1 MTKGEKTMQE
11 VTKRSYGVDV
21 SSHNGTDLSSLAR
34 AGAKFALVKTSEGL
48 DYRNPKAQDQINSAK
63 DNGMMVSGYHYARF
77 SANSGVAVQEG
88 HYAVNSAVAVGLP
101 KGSYLACDW
110 ETGSG
115 NVTNQG
121 YEASANAVLAFLDV
135 IVAAGYKPLLYSGK
149 SLLTNN
155 MNVKKIT
162 AKYGSCL
169 WVASYKTMNRQD
181 TADFGYFPSMDNI
194 AIWQFSSNWYG
205 LNVDAN
211 ITLIDL
217 KSDVPALK
225 PQPSNPAPTKST
237 AKTWTDVQ
245 GMIWHEEKGTFI
257 TGGAINLRWGAT
269 TQSTIIAQLPAG
281 SVVKYNAWARDKAGR
296 VWLQQP
302 RPNGKNAYIVGRVG
316 NEAWGT
322 FK

>member
-1 MTKGEKTMQE
+1 
-11 VTKRSYGVDV
+11 
-21 SSHNGTDLSSLAR
+21 
-34 AGAKFALVKTSEGL
+34 
-48 DYRNPKAQDQINSAK
+48 
-63 DNGMMVSGYHYARF
+63 
-77 SANSGVAVQEG
+77 
-88 HYAVNSAVAVGLP
+88 
-101 KGSYLACDW
+101 
-110 ETGSG
+110 
-115 NVTNQG
+115 
-121 YEASANAVLAFLDV
+121 
-135 IVAAGYKPLLYSGK
+135 
-149 SLLTNN
+149 

-162 AKYGSCL
+162 AKYGTCL

-225 PQPSNPAPTKST
+225 PQPSNSAPTKST

-302 RPNGKNAYIVGRVG
+302 RPNGENAYIVGRVG

>member
-1 MTKGEKTMQE
+1 ME
-11 VTKRSYGVDV
+11 VEKRSYGVDV
-21 SSHNGTDLSSLAR
+21 SSFQGTDLAKYANL
-34 AGAKFALVKTSEGL
+34 GAKYAFVKVSEGL
-48 DYRNPKAQDQINSAK
+48 DYRNPKAEAQIKSAK

-77 SANSGVAVQEG
+77 SANSGIAVQEG

-115 NVTNQG
+115 NATNQG
-121 YEASANAVLAFLDV
+121 YEASADAILAFLDV

-149 SLLTNN
+149 ALLTNN
-155 MNVKKIT
+155 VNVKKIT
-162 AKYGSCL
+162 AKYGTCL

-217 KSDVPALK
+217 KSDVSSLK
-225 PQPSNPAPTKST
+225 PQTSNPAPAKST
-237 AKTWTDVQ
+237 STERTWTDVQ
-245 GMIWHEEKGTFI
+245 GMTWHEEHGTFI
-257 TGGAINLRWGAT
+257 TGGAINLRWGASTESMLIT
-269 TQSTIIAQLPAG
+269 TLPAG
-281 SVVKYNAWARDKAGR
+281 SVVKYNAWARDSAGR

-302 RPNGKNAYIVGRVG
+302 RGSNHYGYLVCRQG
-316 NEAWGT
+316 NDPWGT

>member
-1 MTKGEKTMQE
+1 MQ
-11 VTKRSYGVDV
+11 VAKRSYGIDV
-21 SSHNGTDLSSLAR
+21 SSFQGTDLTKYANL
-34 AGAKFALVKTSEGL
+34 GAKYAFVKVSEGL
-48 DYRNPKAQDQINSAK
+48 DYRNPKAQAQIKSAK

-121 YEASANAVLAFLDV
+121 YEASADAILAFLDV
-135 IVAAGYKPLLYSGK
+135 IVGAGYKPLLYSGK
-149 SLLTNN
+149 ALLTNN
-155 MNVKKIT
+155 VNVKKIT
-162 AKYGSCL
+162 AKYGTCL
-169 WVASYKTMNRQD
+169 WIASYKTMNRQD

-205 LNVDAN
+205 LDVDAN

-217 KSDVPALK
+217 KSDAPSLK
-225 PQPSNPAPTKST
+225 PQPSKPTPAKPTST
-237 AKTWTDVQ
+237 ERTWTDVQ
-245 GMIWHEEKGTFI
+245 GMTWHAEDGTFI
-257 TGGAINLRWGAT
+257 TGGAINLRWGASTESMLIT
-269 TQSTIIAQLPAG
+269 TLPAG
-281 SVVKYNAWARDKAGR
+281 SVVKYNAWARDSAGR

-302 RPNGKNAYIVGRVG
+302 RGSNHYGYLVGRVG
-316 NEAWGT
+316 KDAWGT

>member
-1 MTKGEKTMQE
+1 MT
-11 VTKRSYGVDV
+11 VAKRSYGVDV
-21 SSHNGTDLSSLAR
+21 SSFQGTDLSKYATL
-34 AGAKFALVKTSEGL
+34 GAKYAFVKVSEGL
-48 DYRNPKAQDQINSAK
+48 DYRNPKAQAQIKSAK
-63 DNGMMVSGYHYARF
+63 DNGMMVGGYHYARF

-88 HYAVNSAVAVGLP
+88 HYAVSSAVAVGLP

-121 YEASANAVLAFLDV
+121 YEASADAILAFLDA
-135 IVAAGYKPLLYSGK
+135 IVAAGYKPLVYSGK

-155 MNVKKIT
+155 VNVKKIT
-162 AKYGSCL
+162 AKYGTCL

-181 TADFGYFPSMDNI
+181 TADFGWFPSMDNV

-205 LNVDAN
+205 LSVDAN

-217 KSDVPALK
+217 KSDMPAPK
-225 PQPSNPAPTKST
+225 PQPSNPDS

-245 GMIWHEEKGTFI
+245 GMTWHAEDGTFI
-257 TGGAINLRWGAT
+257 TGGAINLRWGASTESMLIT
-269 TQSTIIAQLPAG
+269 TLPTG
-281 SVVKYNAWARDKAGR
+281 SVVKYNAWARDSAGR

-302 RPNGKNAYIVGRVG
+302 RGSNHYGYLVGRVG

>member
-1 MTKGEKTMQE
+1 MT
-11 VTKRSYGVDV
+11 VAKRSYGIDV
-21 SSHNGTDLSSLAR
+21 SSFQVTDLAKYANL
-34 AGAKFALVKTSEGL
+34 GAKFAFVKVSEGL
-48 DYRNPKAQDQINSAK
+48 DYRNPKAQAQIKSAK

-121 YEASANAVLAFLDV
+121 YEANANAVLAFLDV

-162 AKYGSCL
+162 AKYGTCL

-181 TADFGYFPSMDNI
+181 TADFGYFPSMDNV

-302 RPNGKNAYIVGRVG
+302 RPNGKNAYLVGRNNG
-316 NEAWGT
+316 NAWGT

>member
-1 MTKGEKTMQE
+1 MQ
-11 VTKRSYGVDV
+11 VAKRSYGVDV
-21 SSHNGTDLSSLAR
+21 SSFQGTDLTKYANL
-34 AGAKFALVKTSEGL
+34 GAKYAFVKVSEGL
-48 DYRNPKAQDQINSAK
+48 DYRNPKAQAQIKSAK

-77 SANSGVAVQEG
+77 SANSDVAVQEG

-121 YEASANAVLAFLDV
+121 YEASANAILAFLDV

-155 MNVKKIT
+155 VNVKKIT
-162 AKYGSCL
+162 DKYGTCL

-181 TADFGYFPSMDNI
+181 AADFGYFPSMDNI

-217 KSDVPALK
+217 KSDAPSLK
-225 PQPSNPAPTKST
+225 PQSSNPAPAKPT

-245 GMIWHEEKGTFI
+245 GMTWHEEHGTFI
-257 TGGAINLRWGAT
+257 TGGAINLRWGASTESMLIT
-269 TQSTIIAQLPAG
+269 TLPAG
-281 SVVKYNAWARDKAGR
+281 SVVKYNAWTRDSAGR

-302 RPNGKNAYIVGRVG
+302 RGSNHYGYLVGRVG
-316 NEAWGT
+316 NDAWGT

>member
-1 MTKGEKTMQE
+1 ME
-11 VTKRSYGVDV
+11 VAKRSYGVDV
-21 SSHNGTDLSSLAR
+21 SSFQGTNLSQYANL
-34 AGAKFALVKTSEGL
+34 GAKFAVVKLSEGL
-48 DYRNPKAQDQINSAK
+48 DYRNPKAQAQINSAK

-115 NVTNQG
+115 NVTNKG

-149 SLLTNN
+149 ALLTNN
-155 MNVKKIT
+155 VNVKKIT
-162 AKYGSCL
+162 AKYGTCL

-205 LNVDAN
+205 LDVDAN

-217 KSDVPALK
+217 KSDAPSLK
-225 PQPSNPAPTKST
+225 PQSSKPTPAKPTST
-237 AKTWTDVQ
+237 ERTWTDVQ
-245 GMIWHEEKGTFI
+245 GMTWHAEDGTFI
-257 TGGAINLRWGAT
+257 TGGAINLRWGANTESMLIT
-269 TQSTIIAQLPAG
+269 TLPAG
-281 SVVKYNAWARDKAGR
+281 SVVKYNAWARDSAGR

-302 RPNGKNAYIVGRVG
+302 RGSNHYGYLVGRVG
-316 NEAWGT
+316 NDPWGT